1 LISAEWK
8 DKPAFSR
15 LSLAYFPLKQRDS
28 WGIES
33 MMKTSFFFLILLLA
47 LFSAARAQTLD
58 PAHWKFTPTPL
69 MGWNSYDALGTS
81 INEEET
87 LANAAYMK
95 EHLLTH
101 GWNYIVIDARWYDSV
116 SSFDDRDFNKERMG
130 AKLSAD
136 KFGRMIPAVN
146 RFPSAADNNGFKSL
160 AEKLH
165 AMGLKFGFH
174 MMRGIPRQA
183 VNAGTPIEG
192 SAYTAADAGDPNN
205 KCGWCP
211 DMFGVRSNEAGQAWY
226 DSMFRLYAA
235 WGLDFIK
242 VDDLSNPYHA
252 GEIEMI
258 RKAID
263 KCGRVIVL
271 STSPGPTPVAQAGHI
286 KMQANMWRISGDF
299 WDRWK
304 DLDHQ
309 FDLLASWQDVAGP
322 GHFPD
327 ADMIPLGHIGIKCTI
342 AGKDRQT
349 RFTRNEQLTLMS
361 LWSLASSPLILG
373 NNLPDTDGSTLSLIT
388 NDEVLA
394 IDQDALGRSA
404 RRVVQKDGVEIWV
417 KELKDGSKAVG
428 LFNRGPKDS
437 PAVLNWS
444 EAGLK
449 GKQSL
454 RDLWEHKDLGNFENE
469 FMQTVPAHGT
479 VLLTLV

>member
-1 LISAEWK
+1 VK
-8 DKPAFSR
+8 TFS
-15 LSLAYFPLKQRDS
+15 SIFVV
-28 WGIES
+28 
-33 MMKTSFFFLILLLA
+33 LLA
-47 LFSAARAQTLD
+47 LSSATPAQTPG
-58 PAHWKFTPTPL
+58 PAHWKFTPAPV

-87 LANAAYMK
+87 LANATYMK
-95 EHLLTH
+95 EHLLSH

-116 SSFDDRDFNKERMG
+116 SSFDDRDFNKERAG

-146 RFPSAADNNGFKSL
+146 RFPSAAGDNGFKPL
-160 AEKLH
+160 ADKVH

-192 SAYTAADAGDPNN
+192 SVFTAADAGDPNN
-205 KCGWCP
+205 KCSWCP

-263 KCGRVIVL
+263 KCGRAIVL

-309 FDLLASWQDVAGP
+309 FDLLASWQGAAGP

-327 ADMIPLGHIGIKCTI
+327 ADMIPVGHIGIKCTI

-349 RFTRNEQLTLMS
+349 RFTHNEQFTLMS
-361 LWSLASSPLILG
+361 LWSLSSSPLILG
-373 NNLPDTDGSTLSLIT
+373 NNLPDTDDWTLSLIT

-394 IDQDALGRSA
+394 IDQDALGYLA
-404 RRVVQKDGVEIWV
+404 RRVAQKDGVEIWV

-449 GKQSL
+449 EKQSL
-454 RDLWEHKDLGNFENE
+454 RDLWQHKDLGNFENE
-469 FMQTVPAHGT
+469 FTQTVPAHGV
-479 VLLTLV
+479 VLLKLQPAK